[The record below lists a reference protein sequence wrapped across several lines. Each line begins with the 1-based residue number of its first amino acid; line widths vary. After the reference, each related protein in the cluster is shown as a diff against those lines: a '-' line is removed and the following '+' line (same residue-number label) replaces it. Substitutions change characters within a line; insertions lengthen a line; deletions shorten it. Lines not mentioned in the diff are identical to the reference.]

1 MKNRTMFL
9 SAFAALT
16 LLGAGA
22 RAADRP
28 DSWITTKVKSELAAH
43 KDVSATHTHVTTEDG
58 VVTLTGNA
66 KSSAEKQL
74 TEQYAASIEGVKKVD
89 NRLVVIARKGH
100 SSAESRMEREGA
112 GSAAIDKLDDAS
124 ITARVKTALADH
136 HGTSALHTDV
146 DTRDGAVTLKGTADS
161 DAQKTLAEKVARRV
175 HGVRSVTNDL
185 EVR

>member
-66 KSSAEKQL
+66 KTTAEKEKTAEIAGQV
-74 TEQYAASIEGVKKVD
+74 EGVKNVD
-89 NRLVVIARKGH
+89 NRLVVIASKGH
-100 SSAESRMEREGA
+100 TRAEKEGE
-112 GSAAIDKLDDAS
+112 GSLMIDKGDDAL
-124 ITARVKTALADH
+124 ITGKVKHALSSNAE
-136 HGTSALHTDV
+136 TKALKPEVHTK
-146 DTRDGAVTLKGTADS
+146 DGAVTLTGTAASDS
-161 DAQKTLAEKVARRV
+161 QKELAEKVTKKV

-185 EVR
+185 EVK

>member
-58 VVTLTGNA
+58 IVTLTGNA
-66 KSSAEKQL
+66 KTMQEKEL
-74 TEQYAASIEGVKKVD
+74 AEQYAGQVEGVKKVD
-89 NRLVVIARKGH
+89 NRLVVINRKG
-100 SSAESRMEREGA
+100 ESRMEKEGA

-136 HGTSALHTDV
+136 RGTSALHTDV
-146 DTRDGAVTLKGTADS
+146 DTKDGAVTLSGTAENE
-161 DAQKTLAEKVARRV
+161 AQKTLAEKVARKV

-185 EVR
+185 EVK

>member
-43 KDVSATHTHVTTEDG
+43 KDVSAMHTHVTTEDG

-66 KSSAEKQL
+66 KTTAEKQL
-74 TEQYAASIEGVKKVD
+74 TEQYAAGVEGVKKVD
-89 NRLVVIARKGH
+89 NRLVVIAPRMRG
-100 SSAESRMEREGA
+100 ESRMEKEGA

-146 DTRDGAVTLKGTADS
+146 DTKDGAVTLKGTAES

-185 EVR
+185 EVK